1 MLEYIIQLIKKY
13 AGGLINLQNK
23 LFIFIIIC
31 ILILSIIANIN
42 LWIKNSH
49 LSEYSSN
56 IRSLTKND
64 YPSYLAIGYAKM
76 LSGDL
81 NGLVEFLDKADEK
94 NWKDINYLFMISF
107 VLKDAELRARN
118 ILDLNPLLEPKTSDL
133 INKSQLPILVEDL
146 RNTSITF
153 ANVAGTE
160 LKGLVVD
167 KKQIEKL
174 DDFAVKVKR
183 AKFPDQANFS
193 WEEFVW
199 AIDRYYKK

>member
-1 MLEYIIQLIKKY
+1 M
-13 AGGLINLQNK
+13 QNK